1 MPILNLNEEELTGLV
16 SQIVGERDRAIKE
29 RNKSKLPS
37 IWHKARKQYR
47 GEDISNDPLGSGMEK
62 GETLD
67 SPVTRK
73 PGDSRSKDSP
83 GSKVVVNITRPY
95 TNAGTARVADILL
108 PTNKLPFKLKQ
119 TPVSDLETLRHAVS
133 QNPTLAALLP
143 QIAPALHEK
152 LTADGDLTKAAT
164 ERAFSLISDWLKEC
178 NWAGC
183 TRKQISEAGQV
194 GTGVIKGPF
203 PKQRK
208 IRQDIRELLQALP
221 EALAENG
228 VGEVLAK
235 ELSTILEFTPHVE
248 CIKVENCFPDGDCGS
263 DIQQGEF
270 FFELVPEV
278 THRQIEDY
286 KQDSTYDKEALDR
299 VLEQD
304 PKSALERKLTKN
316 SPYEL
321 WIRTGH
327 LELKSKLQPDE
338 TPTRFGFQ
346 VTTIINDIIVRSEKF
361 WLDSE
366 IFPYWILCWE
376 SRENSWAGIGI
387 PEQIETPQRGAT
399 ASTRALQ
406 DNMGFSVGP
415 QVLEME
421 GLIEP
426 VDGSWTMYAYKR
438 WTVKS
443 QLPGVDA
450 MKEAKEALSFLEFP
464 NYLNELMPVIQFWLK
479 MAEDTTGL
487 SLLLQGQAVTDAVGV
502 SQQLMNNSTTNLRLI
517 VKLWDDEVCHPM
529 MTAFYDWVQLYGP
542 EDAKGDSV
550 VEPMGSATLI
560 VRELQ
565 QQALLQIGDRVL
577 QPIFGIS
584 PQKWMQMYLEG
595 FQVDFETLALTEEE
609 RAELK
614 KAEEEDDVKVQVA
627 KIEAH
632 ADLSVQ
638 MLKQEMEKMQLA
650 VEALFKSIEE
660 AGAAAKD
667 DFDQRLEVFH
677 AALEDEDAEASIP
690 ERLAK
695 AQKAMAQLAEKP
707 APKLQ
712 PRPQPRPVADLA
724 SGPGP
729 VDVDSA
735 LDAIGLGG

>member
-1 MPILNLNEEELTGLV
+1 MSILDLSKEELAGLV
-16 SQIVGERDRAIKE
+16 HQISGERERAINE

-37 IWHKARKQYR
+37 IWSKARKQYR
-47 GEDISNDPLGSGMEK
+47 GEDILNDPLGSGMEK

-67 SPVTRK
+67 SSVTRRV
-73 PGDSRSKDSP
+73 GQTKDVP

-119 TPVSDLETLRHAVS
+119 TPVSDLETLRNAVNE
-133 QNPTLAALLP
+133 NPTLAALLP
-143 QIAPALHEK
+143 QLSPALHQK
-152 LTADGDLTKAAT
+152 LTAEEDVTKAAT
-164 ERAFSLISDWLKEC
+164 EQAFNLIADWLKEC
-178 NWAGC
+178 NWGGC

-208 IRQDIRELLQALP
+208 LRKDIRALLQVLP
-221 EALAENG
+221 AALAENG
-228 VGEVLAK
+228 VGEALAK

-263 DIQQGEF
+263 DIQQGRF

-278 THRQIEDY
+278 TRRQIRDY
-286 KQDSTYDKEALDR
+286 KEDATYDREALDK
-299 VLEQD
+299 VLEQV
-304 PKSALERKLTKN
+304 PTSALERKLTKN

-321 WIRTGH
+321 WIRTGY
-327 LELKSKLQPDE
+327 LELSSDDDNSSSSPA
-338 TPTRFGFQ
+338 PFGFQ
-346 VTTIINDIIVRSEKF
+346 VTTLINDIIVRSEKF
-361 WLDSE
+361 WLDNE

-387 PEQIETPQRGAT
+387 PEQIETPQRGTT
-399 ASTRALQ
+399 ASTRALM

-426 VDGSWTMYAYKR
+426 VDGSWIMYAYKR

-464 NYLNELMPVIQFWLK
+464 NYLQELMPVIQFWLK

-502 SQQLMNNSTTNLRLI
+502 SQQLMNNATTNLRLI
-517 VKLWDDEVCHPM
+517 VKGWDDDVCHPM

-542 EDAKGDSV
+542 EVAKGDAV
-550 VEPMGSATLI
+550 VEPLGSATLI

-584 PQKWMQMYLEG
+584 PKKWMQMYLEG
-595 FQVDFETLALTEEE
+595 FQVDFDVLALTEEE
-609 RAELK
+609 RAELQ
-614 KAEEEDDVKVQVA
+614 KAAEEDDVKVQVA

-632 ADLSVQ
+632 ADVQVQ
-638 MLKQEMEKMQLA
+638 MLKQEMEKIKLA

-660 AGAAAKD
+660 AGKAAND
-667 DFDQRLEVFH
+667 DFTQRLEVFR
-677 AALEDEDAEASIP
+677 AALEDEEAEASIP
-690 ERLAK
+690 ERVAK
-695 AQKAMAQLAEKP
+695 AQKAMAELGKKP
-707 APKLQ
+707 AT
-712 PRPQPRPVADLA
+712 RPTSAPVDVDAE
-724 SGPGP
+724 P

-735 LDAIGLGG
+735 LESLGLGA